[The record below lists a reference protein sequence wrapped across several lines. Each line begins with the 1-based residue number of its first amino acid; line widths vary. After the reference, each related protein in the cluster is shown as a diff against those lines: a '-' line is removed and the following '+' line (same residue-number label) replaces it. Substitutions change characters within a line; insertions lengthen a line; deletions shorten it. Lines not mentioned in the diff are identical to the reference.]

1 MAYIYKITNDI
12 NGKIYIG
19 KTERTPGIR
28 FKEHCRDYRNKSH
41 ESRPLYKAMEKYGVE
56 HFHCEIIEQ
65 TDYPEEREKYWI
77 EYYQSFKVGYNATL
91 GGDGKSYIDY
101 DLIIST
107 YNEIKNIRKVSKLLS
122 IDEGTISKVLKNH
135 NIYILSSSETR
146 SKKVAKID
154 IKTGEILAIYPS
166 YQEAERQNGNTRH
179 IADVCNGKRKS
190 CKRFFWKYI

>member
-19 KTERTPGIR
+19 KTERTPEIR

-91 GGDGKSYIDY
+91 GATEKVI
-101 DLIIST
+101 LIMI
-107 YNEIKNIRKVSKLLS
+107 
-122 IDEGTISKVLKNH
+122 
-135 NIYILSSSETR
+135 
-146 SKKVAKID
+146 
-154 IKTGEILAIYPS
+154 
-166 YQEAERQNGNTRH
+166 
-179 IADVCNGKRKS
+179 
-190 CKRFFWKYI
+190 

>member
-19 KTERTPGIR
+19 KTERTPEIR
-28 FKEHCRDYRNKSH
+28 FKEHCRDYKNKSH

-65 TDYPEEREKYWI
+65 TDFPEEREKYWI

-166 YQEAERQNGNTRH
+166 YQYG
-179 IADVCNGKRKS
+179 
-190 CKRFFWKYI
+190 